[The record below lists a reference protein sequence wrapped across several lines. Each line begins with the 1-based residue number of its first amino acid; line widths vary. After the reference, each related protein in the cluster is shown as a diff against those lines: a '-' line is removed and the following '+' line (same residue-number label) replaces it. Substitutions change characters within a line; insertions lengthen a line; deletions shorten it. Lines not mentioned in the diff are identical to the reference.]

1 MAAVHRF
8 ESEPIWDE
16 LAAVRAALA
25 RLIELRAIGNLSP
38 AEEARYLALGR
49 REAELLHLLG

>member
-1 MAAVHRF
+1 MPAAHRF
-8 ESEPIWDE
+8 ESEPMWDE

-25 RLIELRAIGNLSP
+25 RLIEVRALRDLSQ

-49 REAELLHLLG
+49 REAGLLLLLG